1 MLWYTVEDDTSPL
14 FFGSWVATVRSAH
27 LFLYFLVFHMQELQA
42 HVKRFNGH
50 YNCKKIQDLETNNI
64 NILKQRISRYSNE
77 FVDVFKFLSTLKG
90 PKISKFLCIFLQRK
104 PSSNI
109 TNDSTKPVRACQ
121 FFLVIAMSECDHCHS
136 RRIPAFLLPCDID
149 MFLQILLKVLVLEPN
164 TFFFQ
169 TLCFSRWLF
178 LSGSEL
184 CCLFPF
190 CLFKAKVHS
199 PFQEEELHLQN
210 GELLYGSL
218 LNGIDVIYLWWPMS
232 LSPFWFSLVMVDST
246 W

>member
-1 MLWYTVEDDTSPL
+1 MLGCFLCHISSLISMVKAKMLWYTVEDDTSPL

-121 FFLVIAMSECDHCHS
+121 FFFGHCHEWMW
-136 RRIPAFLLPCDID
+136 PLP
-149 MFLQILLKVLVLEPN
+149 QQEN
-164 TFFFQ
+164 TGIFVAM
-169 TLCFSRWLF
+169 WHWY
-178 LSGSEL
+178 
-184 CCLFPF
+184 
-190 CLFKAKVHS
+190 VS
-199 PFQEEELHLQN
+199 PDFTK
-210 GELLYGSL
+210 GACVGA
-218 LNGIDVIYLWWPMS
+218 
-232 LSPFWFSLVMVDST
+232 
-246 W
+246 